1 VELTKRARF
10 WIDQVVSLV
19 GLTLIAISGAPW
31 WAVPIAGVLMFT
43 AYWHGFY
50 LGKSAVLS
58 VISQLQAQSKGNA
71 AAPTQ
76 AVVENEGQP

>member
-1 VELTKRARF
+1 MKLTKRARF

-19 GLTLIAISGAPW
+19 GLTIIAIVAPW
-31 WAVPIAGVLMFT
+31 WAVAVAGVLMFV